1 MHRQEIQIE
10 PRNAAHGGL
19 DRGPD
24 VEQLHVQEDA
34 LALFLLQFV
43 GQGQAP
49 AGQHPQPDL
58 VKAGG
63 IADACGKLQPLD
75 HVRHV
80 QRHNQAVICGH
91 LGVPFCL
98 RDAAAGHG
106 LSSSTAI
113 PPFPRPHSGAMPWH
127 KRGDVM
133 ILCFDIGGSRIKAGR
148 AGADGVVVPLGAVPT
163 PLRDFAAFARAL
175 SGFAGDW
182 TQGISISIAG
192 VVDPDS
198 GRIKVANIPCLNG
211 RTLAAEL
218 GRALGR
224 PIWVFNDADCFALA
238 EAGMGAGRGHR
249 NVFGVILGTGVGG
262 GLVIDGRIIT
272 GAGGYAGE
280 WGHGPVANAALAPWF
295 PCGCGLS
302 GCLDTVGGAR
312 GMERL
317 HLHLHGIDTGSVA
330 VLQAWQAGDAA
341 AAQTVILWR
350 DLLAGPL
357 AMVLNVVGSSI
368 VPVGGGLANVPAL
381 IALLD
386 GAVRA
391 NLLRSTNH
399 PLLVP
404 AALTV
409 EPGLV
414 GAALAGI
421 AELSH
426 G

>member
-1 MHRQEIQIE
+1 
-10 PRNAAHGGL
+10 
-19 DRGPD
+19 
-24 VEQLHVQEDA
+24 
-34 LALFLLQFV
+34 
-43 GQGQAP
+43 
-49 AGQHPQPDL
+49 
-58 VKAGG
+58 
-63 IADACGKLQPLD
+63 
-75 HVRHV
+75 
-80 QRHNQAVICGH
+80 
-91 LGVPFCL
+91 
-98 RDAAAGHG
+98 
-106 LSSSTAI
+106 
-113 PPFPRPHSGAMPWH
+113 
-127 KRGDVM
+127 M
-133 ILCFDIGGSRIKAGR
+133 ILCFDIGGSWIKAGR
-148 AGADGVVVPLGAVPT
+148 AGADGAVVPLGAVPT
-163 PLRDFAAFARAL
+163 PLKDFAAFAGAM

-182 TQGISISIAG
+182 TQGIAISIAG

-211 RTLAAEL
+211 RALAAEL
-218 GRALGR
+218 GRSLEH
-224 PIWVFNDADCFALA
+224 PVWVFNDADCFALA
-238 EAGMGAGRGHR
+238 EAEAGAGRGHR

-272 GAGGYAGE
+272 GTGGYAGE

-317 HLHLHGIDTGSVA
+317 HRHLHGIDTGSVA

-341 AAQTVILWR
+341 AAQTVMLWR

-391 NLLRSTNH
+391 NLLRSTDR

-409 EPGLV
+409 EPGVV